1 MRKLYPAALRMTR
14 NPSDAEDLI
23 QETFARAYVAF
34 HQFSPGT
41 NLSAWLYRILANTF
55 INTRRKRRREP
66 AQSLF
71 GEFGELL
78 VPETLLSQAARSAE
92 EEALDRLAD
101 SEVLRALR
109 DLPEGFSATIYLAD
123 IEGYPYK
130 EIAEI
135 MGTPIGTVMSRLH
148 RGRQRLRARLV
159 AHGRGR
165 DGSSRSPDVPHPA
178 DVPARADVPA
188 QAGPLHGPRAPHWRG
203 AHSGLP
209 RPGRR
214 LPGRPAGLLRHP
226 PPGPGPDLGPGGG
239 TKTGSPGAAGGV
251 TGERGLSPSRTQS
264 GSVELSEYATV
275 RASRDGWRRN
285 SEDCQLVHGNER
297 TGGRRP

>member
-1 MRKLYPAALRMTR
+1 MTLARHATGEHTRFEEEVVPYMRKLYPAALRMTR

-55 INTRRKRRREP
+55 INTRRKVRREP
-66 AQSLF
+66 AQSVF
-71 GEFGELL
+71 SEFGELL
-78 VPETLLSQAARSAE
+78 VPETLLGQAARSAE

-148 RGRQRLRARLV
+148 RGRQQLRVRLMAHARGRENRVRDLDNTACDNTACAPALPRARPRTGL
-159 AHGRGR
+159 
-165 DGSSRSPDVPHPA
+165 SP
-178 DVPARADVPA
+178 R
-188 QAGPLHGPRAPHWRG
+188 WRG
-203 AHSGLP
+203 ARPARSPRSSRPVPPP
-209 RPGRR
+209 RPGLSPR
-214 LPGRPAGLLRHP
+214 PGL
-226 PPGPGPDLGPGGG
+226 
-239 TKTGSPGAAGGV
+239 GAAMMAG
-251 TGERGLSPSRTQS
+251 QQ
-264 GSVELSEYATV
+264 
-275 RASRDGWRRN
+275 AS
-285 SEDCQLVHGNER
+285 
-297 TGGRRP
+297 

>member
-1 MRKLYPAALRMTR
+1 MTLARHATDEHTRFEEEVVPYMRRLYPAALRMTR

-55 INTRRKRRREP
+55 INTRRKVRREP
-66 AQSLF
+66 AQSVF
-71 GEFGELL
+71 SEFGELL
-78 VPETLLSQAARSAE
+78 VPETLLGQAARSAE

-148 RGRQRLRARLV
+148 RGRQQLRARLM
-159 AHGRGR
+159 AHARGR
-165 DGSSRSPDVPHPA
+165 ENHARDLDNTACAPALTRARPRTGLSP
-178 DVPARADVPA
+178 R
-188 QAGPLHGPRAPHWRG
+188 WRG
-203 AHSGLP
+203 ARPARSSRPSRPVPPP
-209 RPGRR
+209 RPGLSPR
-214 LPGRPAGLLRHP
+214 PGL
-226 PPGPGPDLGPGGG
+226 
-239 TKTGSPGAAGGV
+239 GAAMMAG
-251 TGERGLSPSRTQS
+251 QQ
-264 GSVELSEYATV
+264 
-275 RASRDGWRRN
+275 AS
-285 SEDCQLVHGNER
+285 
-297 TGGRRP
+297 